1 MMPVARVAALVLAV
15 AACAEPG
22 NKDAHLSGPDASPA
36 TNETIA
42 WAARADADTS
52 AKPVRCD
59 SPMAASDGAEVHIRR
74 LADSTTNLVAVYRGP
89 GGYATDNYYAHR
101 ERVRLFQRI
110 DHTNGNPAT
119 GFQPKTNYDSLWF
132 ADGEVTRWVDSLGRS
147 RSLGRR
153 SVGARAFNVQRFYER
168 WRNSCPPA

>member
-1 MMPVARVAALVLAV
+1 VTRIAVLVLLV

-22 NKDAHLSGPDASPA
+22 NKDAHLAGPDATPA

-42 WAARADADTS
+42 WAARVDADTS
-52 AKPVRCD
+52 SRPVRCE
-59 SPMAASDGAEVHIRR
+59 SPMAASDAAEVHIRR
-74 LADSTTNLVAVYRGP
+74 LAGSATNLVAVYRGP
-89 GGYATDNYYAHR
+89 GGYATENYYALR

-119 GFQPKTNYDSLWF
+119 GFQPKTNFDSLWF

-153 SVGARAFNVQRFYER
+153 SVGARAENIQKSYER
-168 WRNSCPPA
+168 WRSSCPPA